1 MLATE
6 CSNPHAMRAVVGK
19 TVERIAITDHHVT
32 EDTRARAETAF
43 GSATRQ
49 NRSGLVVEVRGI
61 EAPAHGRGDQKGRM
75 PRFLDKPESYCLPS
89 EIFKPDQY

>member
-32 EDTRARAETAF
+32 EDPRARAETAS
-43 GSATRQ
+43 GSASRQ
-49 NRSGLVVEVRGI
+49 NSSGPVVQKSAVSKGPRTD
-61 EAPAHGRGDQKGRM
+61 EAIRKVKWPN
-75 PRFLDKPESYCLPS
+75 
-89 EIFKPDQY
+89 